1 VKILVFVDDHG
12 VHIRVYICSYA
23 YTYTLKSGSAVE
35 NDPQQTVAGMG
46 GLTV

>member
-1 VKILVFVDDHG
+1 VFVDNHG
-12 VHIRVYICSYA
+12 VHIRVYTGSYT